1 MCVVGNDELPTL
13 EAYRLLAENAP
24 DMITWHDEKGRVT
37 FASAAAKRLFGEPP
51 ASIAGE
57 GLFERVH
64 VADRPLYLT
73 ALSRAAAG
81 NEQVSVTFR
90 VRRSSPGDV
99 VEYVPVE
106 MRCRPIPVP
115 GGEAGNSCL
124 VAVTRDV
131 SDRKAHEAELKR
143 ARDAAEEAS
152 RAKTEFLAN
161 MSHELRTPLNAVI
174 GFADILSGEMF
185 GKLSEA
191 RYREYARLI
200 HESGK
205 HLLNVVNDIL
215 DISKVEA
222 GKFPLV
228 KEPVDVGALVAL
240 SCDIMRHAAE
250 QRSLALIADVAPGL
264 PPLPAD
270 RRTCKQML
278 LNLIANAIK
287 FTDPGGVVRVSARE
301 AEGNIELSV
310 ADNGIGIAKQ
320 DLPRLGNPFVQA
332 NNAYGR
338 VGHGTGL
345 GLSVVKI
352 GRASCR

>member
-1 MCVVGNDELPTL
+1 MRVVGNDELLTL
-13 EAYRLLAENAP
+13 ETYRLLAESTP
-24 DMITWHDEKGRVT
+24 DMITRHDEKGRVT
-37 FASAAAKRLFGEPP
+37 FASAAAERLFGEPP
-51 ASIAGE
+51 ASILGE

-73 ALSRAAAG
+73 ALSRALAG
-81 NEQVSVTFR
+81 NEQVSVAFR
-90 VRRSSPGDV
+90 VRRSSPGDA
-99 VEYVPVE
+99 VEYIPVE
-106 MRCRPIPVP
+106 VRYRPV
-115 GGEAGNSCL
+115 AVRDSFCL
-124 VAVTRDV
+124 VAATRDV
-131 SDRKAHEAELKR
+131 SERKAHEAELER

-174 GFADILSGEMF
+174 GFADILSGELF

-215 DISKVEA
+215 DMSKVEA
-222 GKFPLV
+222 GKFRLV

-250 QRSLALIADVAPGL
+250 QRSLALIAEVAPGL
-264 PPLPAD
+264 PLLPAD

-278 LNLIANAIK
+278 LNLI
-287 FTDPGGVVRVSARE
+287 
-301 AEGNIELSV
+301 
-310 ADNGIGIAKQ
+310 
-320 DLPRLGNPFVQA
+320 
-332 NNAYGR
+332 
-338 VGHGTGL
+338 
-345 GLSVVKI
+345 
-352 GRASCR
+352 